1 MCLCVMAC
9 MLMFTALVYYVGV
22 FGDKWQKR
30 YFILNGPV
38 LNYFKK
44 YGVKREMG
52 GKEIKCLFV
61 QVFKYFCRTVVHVV
75 PSNYFLVVGAVR

>member
-9 MLMFTALVYYVGV
+9 VFMALVYYAGV

-44 YGVKREMG
+44 YGVRRGEREG
-52 GKEIKCLFV
+52 GREGERLCEGRIIV
-61 QVFKYFCRTVVHVV
+61 IE
-75 PSNYFLVVGAVR
+75 SI